1 MRVYRYEMEDGGGPW
16 FTRDGSLREKPVE
29 IRFSDDVL
37 YGCTSLE
44 ELFDYFRQESHKV
57 NLQDCIVKVYEIP
70 NEDIEVISK
79 GQVAFPKTYEPI
91 F

>member
-16 FTRDGSLREKPVE
+16 FTREGSLRDKPTK
-29 IRFSDDVL
+29 IRFNDGVL

-57 NLQDCIVKVYEIP
+57 DLDDCIVRVYEISD
-70 NEDIEVISK
+70 EDIEIISP
-79 GQVAFPKTYEPI
+79 GQVIFPKTYEPI

>member
-16 FTRDGSLREKPVE
+16 FTRDGSSRGTFIDIK
-29 IRFSDDVL
+29 FNDGVL

-44 ELFDYFRQESHKV
+44 ELFDYFRQETHKV
-57 NLQDCIVKVYEIP
+57 DLVDCTVKVYEIP
-70 NEDIEVISK
+70 DEDIEIISP
-79 GQVAFPKTYEPI
+79 GQVVFPKTYKPI